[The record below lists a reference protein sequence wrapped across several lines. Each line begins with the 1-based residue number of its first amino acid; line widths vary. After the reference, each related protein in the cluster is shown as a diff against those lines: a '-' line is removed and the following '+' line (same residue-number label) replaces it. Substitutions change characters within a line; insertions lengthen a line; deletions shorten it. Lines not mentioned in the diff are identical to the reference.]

1 MSDRDWTK
9 LKAQLTAAPIE
20 ATETRLAQKW
30 IMEAIEEIDRLKG
43 VLVEIRDEKNWIGS
57 GWDMNP
63 DNECPISYG
72 QWVATEAIKGKPKR
86 ERCVDTGIDQ
96 RIRHDA
102 PGRGDVCDCQKPKE
116 G

>member
-1 MSDRDWTK
+1 MSDNRK
-9 LKAQLTAAPIE
+9 LVNRFNCGLGKADHWHPEGGCYLCE
-20 ATETRLAQKW
+20 AR
-30 IMEAIEEIDRLKG
+30 EEIDRLKG

-72 QWVATEAIKGKPKR
+72 QWVATEAIKGKPKC